1 MSRTSLSALLL
12 LTATLAM
19 AGCTEKLDSTG
30 ADVDPVSGKGMKPGA
45 APATMTTSLLRTDK
59 QAFEGMILV
68 GTQDAAGAATGCGD
82 VGQDMVD
89 QMTFDWVVVDKEA
102 DGTPSEVRRAL
113 IKLAATTPTSLDIDL
128 FVVGPGGQEVGSG
141 TSGDPAETLELK
153 TTLKAGTYQLLVTG
167 CNLAAMQFTLDAEAD
182 YYAV

>member
-1 MSRTSLSALLL
+1 MSRTPLFLCLL
-12 LTATLAM
+12 LTASITL
-19 AGCTEKLDSTG
+19 AGCTEKMDST
-30 ADVDPVSGKGMKPGA
+30 AAEANQLSGKTMKGA
-45 APATMTTSLLRTDK
+45 ASLNGTSELLRTDK
-59 QAFEGMILV
+59 QSFEGMILV

-89 QMTFDWVVVDKEA
+89 QMTFDWVLVDKEA

-128 FVVGPGGQEVGSG
+128 FVVGPGGEEIGSG

-153 TTLKAGTYQLLVTG
+153 ATLKAGTYQLLVTG
-167 CNLAAMQFTLDAEAD
+167 CNLAAMQFTLNADAD
-182 YYAV
+182 YFAA

>member
-1 MSRTSLSALLL
+1 MSRSSAALCLV
-12 LTATLAM
+12 LTVTVAF
-19 AGCTEKLDSTG
+19 AGCTEKLDAT
-30 ADVDPVSGKGMKPGA
+30 AAEADPVSGKGIKPGA

-59 QAFEGMILV
+59 QSFEGMILV

-89 QMTFDWVVVDKEA
+89 QMTFDWVLVDKEA

-128 FVVGPGGQEVGSG
+128 FVVGPGGEEVGSG

-167 CNLAAMQFTLDAEAD
+167 CNLAAMQFTLNADAD
-182 YYAV
+182 YFAA